1 MSKLRMTHPGSLPTD
16 FNKVTTI
23 KAVRQL
29 SGVGLKE
36 AKDAVE
42 AAMVGDIVDLGDFAS
57 SDALAAGVESLRNLT
72 AQGFEIVNG
81 RGKIPFVIEAIKES
95 AKLAADEED
104 EELAMLLLD
113 VIKQHKENCE
123 RREREAEEMREL
135 ARERNHAERIRKEQ
149 MSELRELQE
158 QRWQASEERSQKY
171 QAGTVQAPREKDD
184 YR

>member
-1 MSKLRMTHPGSLPTD
+1 MSKLRMTHAGSLPAD

-42 AAMVGDIVDLGDFAS
+42 AAMLGDIIDLGSFAPTE
-57 SDALAAGVESLRNLT
+57 ALAAGVESLRNLT
-72 AQGFEIVNG
+72 AQGFEIING

-123 RREREAEEMREL
+123 RKGREAEEM
-135 ARERNHAERIRKEQ
+135 
-149 MSELRELQE
+149 RELQE
-158 QRWQASEERSQKY
+158 QRWQAAEERSQKH
-171 QAGTVQAPREKDD
+171 QTETIQVMRETDD
-184 YR
+184 DR